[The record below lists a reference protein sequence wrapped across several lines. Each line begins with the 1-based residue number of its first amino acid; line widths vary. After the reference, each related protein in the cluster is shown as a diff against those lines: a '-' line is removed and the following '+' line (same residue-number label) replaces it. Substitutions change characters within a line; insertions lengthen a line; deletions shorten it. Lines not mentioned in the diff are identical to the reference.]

1 MTSNLR
7 SRFDRELVHRF
18 GIVAVLLL
26 ISVALA
32 ATTDS
37 FATASNLTNVARQ
50 VSSTASSRSA

>member
-37 FATASNLTNVARQ
+37 FST
-50 VSSTASSRSA
+50 SSTDGPCGPRPCSAPRARR

>member
-32 ATTDS
+32 ATTDNDVKAGTCVGVNS
-37 FATASNLTNVARQ
+37 ATEVLVDINV
-50 VSSTASSRSA
+50 